1 MWSWFDAVVA
11 VHKTCIPC
19 SLRTAASVHHHPWD
33 FPVDDLLLVVEVEH
47 VDGGHLGRGA
57 ARPCGTSGV
66 GVLDQV
72 CVRVL
77 LHEHVLALAGAVVG
91 FVALGRDDPVPAEGL
106 EVDGQRVAAAT
117 GLRRVF
123 VAVQAQVPPR
133 ALGRLQNFHLQE
145 RLLESG
151 GRRGGQGGEKE
162 VVIREQREQP

>member
-1 MWSWFDAVVA
+1 MRSWFDAVVA

-19 SLRTAASVHHHPWD
+19 SLRTAASVHHHAWD
-33 FPVDDLLLVVEVEH
+33 FPVDNLLLVVEVEH
-47 VDGGHLGRGA
+47 VNGGHLGRGA

-106 EVDGQRVAAAT
+106 KVDGERVAAAA
-117 GLRRVF
+117 GLRRVLI
-123 VAVQAQVPPR
+123 AVQAQVPPR
-133 ALGRLQNFHLQE
+133 ALGCLENFNLQE

-151 GRRGGQGGEKE
+151 GGAAGEERK
-162 VVIREQREQP
+162 RWL